1 MLLVVTGALAM
12 AYCVLRASLP
22 PLDGNMGAAG
32 TRDPVSIERDR
43 LGAPTITAS
52 NRIDLAFATGFVH
65 GQDRF
70 FQMDLSRR
78 LAAGE
83 LSQLFGQIALSQ
95 DRSTRVFRFRHVA
108 QQVIEQAGIEQRQ
121 IVEAYARG
129 VNAGLASL
137 RSRPWEYWILGAPPA
152 PWLPEDTILV
162 IEAMWW
168 DLQSE
173 ALHREIL
180 RQDINDRLGGPVC
193 AAGWRCA
200 LGFFYPARTRWDAP
214 DDPTAA
220 PTAQSETVDVP
231 TPEALDLRHA
241 HVPGIAARETPQ
253 QLSAIGSNNW
263 AIAGRL
269 TASGSALIASDM
281 HLSQRVPATWYRVR
295 LRIKGSATDPVL
307 DLTGVTLPGA
317 PVLVAG
323 SNGHIA
329 WGFTNSYGN
338 WTDLT
343 RVPCLSIGEDA
354 LQTAH
359 GPVAIERVRE
369 LIAVRRAAAV
379 PFDVISGA
387 AGVLLRAQPE
397 RQSCWFGSWLA
408 QQPAAINLSL
418 MNLESATTVA
428 DAMTLAPQIGIPHQ
442 NLVVGDR
449 DGHIAWSIAG
459 RIPVNTG
466 TGRSLGSIAW
476 TTAANHPKLV
486 DPPIGRI
493 WTANGRVTSDAAQEA
508 LIGGALA
515 PLGAEYDLG
524 ARAQQIRDDLLA
536 LDHPATPADM
546 LRIQLDDR
554 AVFLTH
560 WRDLLLQLVDAEA
573 LADHPER
580 AEFKQTLAAWDG
592 RASVDSSAYR
602 LVRAFRNQTQR
613 AVWQAIVA
621 ALNLPVGQHAPIPSQ
636 FEHGLWL
643 LVSTQPIHLLDP
655 HYPSW
660 RVFLLAQLDA
670 SISQLQHSCGGLKH
684 CTWGARN
691 TVAIR
696 HPLSSALPFMAWLL
710 DMPTVELPGD
720 NDMPRVQDGAEGASE
735 RFAVSPGQ
743 ESQGYFH
750 MPGGQSGHPLSPY
763 YRAGFMQWARGEPLP
778 FLPGVPE
785 HTLVL
790 QPLSAVPV
798 SSVGALTSPNPGLAR
813 WFGDTFVQCL
823 QQ

>member
-1 MLLVVTGALAM
+1 MLDRYYTRNLLIYIVGAVLLAVAGALTL

-22 PLDGNMGAAG
+22 QVEGTLDTVG
-32 TRDPVSIERDR
+32 TRDRVSIERDR
-43 LGAPTITAS
+43 LGTPTITAS
-52 NRIDLAFATGFVH
+52 NRLDLAFATGFVH

-95 DRSTRVFRFRHVA
+95 DESARVFRFRHVA
-108 QQVIEQAGIEQRQ
+108 QEVLEQATPAQRQ
-121 IVEAYARG
+121 IAAAYARG
-129 VNAGLASL
+129 VNAGVASL
-137 RSRPWEYWILGAPPA
+137 GSRPWEYWILGAPPA

-162 IEAMWW
+162 TEAMWW

-173 ALHREIL
+173 VFHREIL
-180 RQDINDRLGGPVC
+180 RRDLNDRLGGPVC
-193 AAGWRCA
+193 AAGWKCA
-200 LGFFYPARTRWDAP
+200 MGFFYPARTRWDAP
-214 DDPTAA
+214 DDPTAT
-220 PTAQSETVDVP
+220 PTTLTDTMDVP
-231 TPEALDLRHA
+231 TPQALDLRGTEAPASTTRAAPPHA
-241 HVPGIAARETPQ
+241 
-253 QLSAIGSNNW
+253 SAIGSNNW

-295 LRIKGSATDPVL
+295 LRVNGSATEPAL

-329 WGFTNSYGN
+329 WGFTNSYGD
-338 WTDLT
+338 WADLT
-343 RVPCLSIGEDA
+343 RVPCVSIGEDSM
-354 LQTAH
+354 QTAQ
-359 GPVAIERVRE
+359 GPMPIARVRE
-369 LIAVRRAAAV
+369 LIQVRHAAPV
-379 PFDVISGA
+379 PFEVISGA
-387 AGVLLRAQPE
+387 AGVMLRAQPE
-397 RQSCWFGSWLA
+397 RQRCWFGSWLA
-408 QQPAAINLSL
+408 QQPAATNLNL
-418 MNLESATTVA
+418 MNLESAASVA
-428 DAMTLAPQIGIPHQ
+428 DAMAQAPQIGIPHQ
-442 NLVVGDR
+442 NFVVGDR

-466 TGRSLGSIAW
+466 TGRSLGAITW
-476 TTAANHPKLV
+476 TTAVNHPKLV

-508 LIGGALA
+508 LIGGDLA

-524 ARAQQIRDDLLA
+524 ARVQQIRDDLLA
-536 LDHPATPADM
+536 LEHPATPADM

-560 WRDLLLQLVDAEA
+560 WRNLLLQLIDADA
-573 LADHPER
+573 LAGHPER
-580 AEFKQTLAAWDG
+580 GEFKQLLTGWNG

-602 LVRAFRNQTQR
+602 LVRAFRTQAQQ
-613 AVWQAIVA
+613 AVWESIAA
-621 ALNLPVGQHAPIPSQ
+621 ALKLPAQESSPIPSQ
-636 FEHGLWL
+636 FEHALWQ
-643 LVSTQPIHLLDP
+643 LVSTQPVHMLDP

-660 RVFLLAQLDA
+660 RAFLLAQLDA
-670 SISQLQHSCGGLKH
+670 SIVQLQRSCGALKH

-691 TVAIR
+691 TIAIR

-720 NDMPRVQDGAEGASE
+720 NDMPRVQDGTEGASE

-743 ESQGYFH
+743 ESRGYFH

-763 YRAGFMQWARGEPLP
+763 YRAGFLQWAHGEPLP

-785 HTLVL
+785 HTLTL
-790 QPLSAVPV
+790 RP
-798 SSVGALTSPNPGLAR
+798 R
-813 WFGDTFVQCL
+813 
-823 QQ
+823 